1 MVLMTA
7 ISFQTWRNT
16 RNDQEASVVSAYPV
30 DVCASLADVPLG
42 VVVAG
47 AAFDLQESGILV
59 LVAESALEAGEH
71 GLGVEA
77 SRLRCH
83 RAENYEIK
91 K

>member
-1 MVLMTA
+1 MITHV
-7 ISFQTWRNT
+7 F
-16 RNDQEASVVSAYPV
+16 SAYPV
-30 DVCASLADVPLG
+30 DVCASLADVPFG

-47 AAFDLQESGILV
+47 AALDLQESGVLV

-83 RAENYEIK
+83 CAEKYEMSE
-91 K
+91 